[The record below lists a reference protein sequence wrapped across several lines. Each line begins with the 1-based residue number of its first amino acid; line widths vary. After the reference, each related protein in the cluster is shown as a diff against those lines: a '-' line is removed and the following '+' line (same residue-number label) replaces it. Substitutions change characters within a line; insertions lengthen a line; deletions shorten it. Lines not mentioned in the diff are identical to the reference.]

1 MYGLFAWKRGPVAR
15 GGFAVG
21 VPIAKIQADL
31 KFEPKVAGRESGMSE
46 QAATGSSPTGSSPIG
61 TGTGGA
67 VTGGAPVGA
76 ASATPAAAAPA
87 PVAAAVPTVKYD
99 DFAKLDLRVARV
111 LEAREHPNASKL
123 LLLKIRVGSVEKQ
136 IVAGIKGH
144 YEPAKLVG
152 TQIVVVN
159 NLEPAMIRG
168 EESNGM
174 LLAGSDDSGVVLV
187 RPERELAEGSKVK

>member
-1 MYGLFAWKRGPVAR
+1 MSGLFAWKRGPVAR
-15 GGFAVG
+15 GGFAVR

-31 KFEPKVAGRESGMSE
+31 KFEPKVAGRECGMSE
-46 QAATGSSPTGSSPIG
+46 QAASGSSPIG

-67 VTGGAPVGA
+67 ATGGAPVGA
-76 ASATPAAAAPA
+76 APATPAAPA
-87 PVAAAVPTVKYD
+87 PVAATVPTVKYD

>member
-46 QAATGSSPTGSSPIG
+46 QAATGSSPTGS
-61 TGTGGA
+61 TGGA
-67 VTGGAPVGA
+67 ATGGAPVGA
-76 ASATPAAAAPA
+76 APATPAAPA
-87 PVAAAVPTVKYD
+87 PVAATVPTVKYD

>member
-1 MYGLFAWKRGPVAR
+1 VTS
-15 GGFAVG
+15 GGDSLRNQNNVMSD
-21 VPIAKIQADL
+21 QTT
-31 KFEPKVAGRESGMSE
+31 SG
-46 QAATGSSPTGSSPIG
+46 T
-61 TGTGGA
+61 
-67 VTGGAPVGA
+67 VGA
-76 ASATPAAAAPA
+76 LPVTPSEPA
-87 PVAAAVPTVKYD
+87 KVRYE

-123 LLLKIRVGSVEKQ
+123 LLLKIRVGTVEKQ
-136 IVAGIKGH
+136 IVAGIRGH
-144 YEPAKLVG
+144 YDPAALVG